1 MITENV
7 TDKEIIDLLNAKSE
21 EMEEILDLFDGEVKS
36 QRMQEWAEEAKD
48 LLEYLKRLK
57 DSKISED
64 YYNTLKDMYINAK
77 NWNKVEF
84 DPLDF

>member
-21 EMEEILDLFDGEVKS
+21 EMEEIFNLFDGEVKS

-77 NWNKVEF
+77 NWDKVEF

>member
-21 EMEEILDLFDGEVKS
+21 EMEEILNLFDGEVKS

-48 LLEYLKRLK
+48 LLEYLKKLK

-77 NWNKVEF
+77 NWDKVEF